1 MPGRV
6 TVTRRAHN
14 AELLVQFQPLH
25 PILFDC
31 ILLEKG
37 FGLRGERRQIKQ
49 FNFMASIK
57 KGTLAKPL
65 QWWKHLK
72 EYKKIFW
79 KTERRL
85 TKKDIRKRLDD

>member
-1 MPGRV
+1 
-6 TVTRRAHN
+6 
-14 AELLVQFQPLH
+14 
-25 PILFDC
+25 
-31 ILLEKG
+31 
-37 FGLRGERRQIKQ
+37 
-49 FNFMASIK
+49 MASTK

>member
-1 MPGRV
+1 MVARL
-6 TVTRRAHN
+6 AHN
-14 AELLVQFQPLH
+14 QEVGGSIPSSAPNLS
-25 PILFDC
+25 DY
-31 ILLEKG
+31 ILLKKG
-37 FGLRGERRQIKQ
+37 FGLRGERGWIRQ
-49 FNFMASIK
+49 FNFMSSIK